1 MKTIQ
6 IIGRKNSGKTTYTCE
21 LIKYLK
27 YELKKSVISF
37 KHTSE
42 TYPVDKP
49 NTDSSKHREAGADVA
64 IFNTDKE
71 TGVYFNNDNTVLND
85 NNNRFKQAILENF
98 DYKIIESKRT
108 HKGKKFEIIRD
119 YESFENS
126 YYFSDELVSKDII
139 GIITDDEKVI
149 DEAVKK
155 DIPVFKRDEIGK
167 LVVFSYSLSNT
178 PIKVKNELR
187 KKIKR
192 IKKSYSIHDKK
203 LKSNF
208 ILEQVE
214 KDTNFI
220 SAKTIFIYWA
230 MEDEV
235 DTKDFILKWSKQGK
249 KIILPSVDGDSLV
262 LKEFKGKQELKAG
275 ENFGIL
281 EPKGTIFTDYKE
293 IDMAII
299 PGIAFDKNLNRM
311 GRGKGYYDKI
321 LDELK
326 SNSNCYLLGICF
338 DFQIVENV
346 PTEQHD
352 IKMSNVISG

>member
-27 YELKKSVISF
+27 NKLKKSVVSF

-71 TGVYFNNDNTVLND
+71 TGIYFNNDNSVLKSNK
-85 NNNRFKQAILENF
+85 FKQSILENF
-98 DYKIIESKRT
+98 DYKVIESKRT
-108 HKGKKFEIIRD
+108 HKGKKFEIIRNF
-119 YESFENS
+119 ESFENS

-149 DEAVKK
+149 EESIKK
-155 DIPVFKRDEIGK
+155 DIPTFKRDEIEK
-167 LVVFSYSLSNT
+167 VIIFSAKLSNI
-178 PIKVKNELR
+178 PSKEKNRLR
-187 KKIKR
+187 KEIKR
-192 IKKSYSIHDKK
+192 IKSNYSIHDKK
-203 LKSNF
+203 LKSDY
-208 ILEQVE
+208 ILNLVE

-220 SAKTIFIYWA
+220 SAKTVFIYWA
-230 MEDEV
+230 MADEV

-249 KIILPSVDGDSLV
+249 RIILPSVVGDNLV

-281 EPKGTIFTDYKE
+281 EPEGTIFSDYKE

-299 PGIAFDKNLNRM
+299 PGIAFDNKMNRM

-321 LDELK
+321 LTNLK
-326 SNSNCYLLGICF
+326 SNNNCHLLGICF

-352 IKMSNVISG
+352 IKMSDVIFG